1 MLTRRET
8 QAINGMLLRGD
19 RQHDIAAYFGVNAGR
34 IAEVA
39 TGESAWA
46 AAEPVDQ
53 SKLPPPGPYV
63 TKYALQGVIRTLNEA
78 IEILE
83 MAEAEETIADVRA
96 ALVLAK
102 EAIEDRIEQMEGS

>member
-1 MLTRRET
+1 MLTLRET
-8 QAINGMLLRGD
+8 RVIKGMILRGD

-39 TGESAWA
+39 TGKSAWA
-46 AAEPVDQ
+46 AAEPGDE

-83 MAEAEETIADVRA
+83 LAEAEETIADVRA
-96 ALVLAK
+96 ALLLAK
-102 EAIEDRIEQMEGS
+102 EAIEEKIERMEGS